1 MSRFDHYYA
10 RTAHLAALDL
20 HAKMRRLNAVSML
33 CLCVVPVLMMGSP
46 AGPQGTVRYAAL
58 AVTVCGLLM
67 SWRWWR
73 LQWPSRNESWIILVV
88 GALGIMAT
96 CLMLANPVI
105 GLLAMSVYAMITS
118 YAAFLHS
125 RRVMALTV
133 LAGEIVVAYLGVRV
147 AMTDVF
153 LGVSGVII
161 VTLVLTFTSSIC
173 RMAVRLADA
182 DSVRHPSE
190 IEPLTGL
197 LDRQA
202 FDMATATMFGS
213 ASRHDDQYLVVV
225 AVSID
230 DVALLADMEG
240 VHGTLSARVA
250 VARALRETVRHKVP
264 LAHVTESDFL
274 IADVFKTN
282 DPSPLLDRIRGSI
295 GTTPMRLTAS
305 IGAACSPLR
314 PAADH
319 PAEEVVDALVNL
331 ATRAMNE
338 SRAAG
343 GNRTTNAYY
352 PTLTTDTDPQD

>member
-1 MSRFDHYYA
+1 MSPFDHYYG
-10 RTAHLAALDL
+10 RTAHLAAMDL
-20 HAKMRRLNAVSML
+20 GTKMRRLNAVSML
-33 CLCVVPVLMMGSP
+33 CLSAVPVLMLGSP
-46 AGPQGTVRYAAL
+46 AGPQGVLRYVAP
-58 AVTVCGLLM
+58 AVTAGGILM
-67 SWRWWR
+67 AWRWWR
-73 LQWPSRNESWIILVV
+73 MQWPTRTESWAILVV
-88 GALGIMAT
+88 GALGVTLT
-96 CLMLANPVI
+96 CLMLADAVI
-105 GLLAMSVYAMITS
+105 GLLGMSVYAMLTS

-125 RRVMALTV
+125 RRLMALTLLV
-133 LAGEIVVAYLGVRV
+133 GEVVVVYLGVRV
-147 AMTDVF
+147 AMTDVM
-153 LGVSGVII
+153 VAISGVII

-173 RMAVRLADA
+173 RMAVRLVDP
-182 DSVRHPSE
+182 DSLRHPNE

-197 LDRQA
+197 LDRHA
-202 FDMATATMFGS
+202 FDIVTATMFGS

-230 DVALLADMEG
+230 DIALLADMEG
-240 VHGTLSARVA
+240 MHGTVSARVA

-264 LAHVTESDFL
+264 LAHVTDRDFL

-295 GTTPMRLTAS
+295 GTTSMRLTAS
-305 IGAACSPLR
+305 IGSACSPLR

-319 PAEEVVDALVNL
+319 PAEEVVNTLVNL

-352 PTLTTDTDPQD
+352 PTLITDTDPQD